1 MPTMGPSML
10 SPAFPVDEE
19 KRTATSREFKGDAD
33 RWNERKDMAE
43 FLPTRWLITDENG
56 KESFDRRAAPLQ
68 TFGAGIRGCYGKR
81 LAYLKMRQIYTL
93 IVWHFELLPL
103 PETLEDFKGRDIL
116 THAPQNVR
124 VRLAPVHPT
133 R

>member
-1 MPTMGPSML
+1 ML
-10 SPAFPVDEE
+10 SPAFAVDEG

-68 TFGAGIRGCYGKR
+68 TFGAGIRGCYGKIQ
-81 LAYLKMRQIYTL
+81 LAADPALLAGTFLLTMRQ
-93 IVWHFELLPL
+93 
-103 PETLEDFKGRDIL
+103 
-116 THAPQNVR
+116 
-124 VRLAPVHPT
+124 
-133 R
+133 